1 MSWSDGGAASH
12 NISTPAVNTTYTATY
27 RVVTGGTGTG
37 LAATYYNNADFTGTT
52 VVRTDP
58 TVNFDW
64 ASGSPAAA
72 IGVDTFSARW
82 TGQVQP
88 QFSET
93 YTFYTQSDD
102 GVRLWVNNVP
112 RREQLDRPRR

>member
-1 MSWSDGGAASH
+1 MVRRRRRVAQRLDAGREHDLHRDLSRRDGRDGD
-12 NISTPAVNTTYTATY
+12 
-27 RVVTGGTGTG
+27 G
-37 LAATYYNNADFTGTT
+37 LAATYFNNADFTGTT

-64 ASGSPAAA
+64 GSGSPAPA
-72 IGVDTFSARW
+72 IGADTFSARW

-102 GVRLWVNNVP
+102 GVRLWVNNV
-112 RREQLDRPRR
+112 LS